1 MTSTRRLFA
10 LSIASLAALAS
21 LAGPAN
27 AQELKEVRISSQP
40 ALLGSVPFA
49 VADAKGWW
57 KEAGLKVTVINFPAG
72 APQIAASKSWD
83 VGYTGSVPAVLG
95 AVRFGLHTVAFS
107 DDQSATNA
115 LYVRG
120 PNADAIIKAP
130 AAQLKGGTVFLTGNS
145 TVDLAARSCM
155 TKFGLNKGDVT
166 VRSMGQAE
174 IIAAMSSG
182 SADVG
187 GLWAPN
193 TYTAEEKA
201 GARLLCSGK
210 DAGVMVPGNLV
221 VRADWAKE
229 NPQTVAKFLAVYLRA
244 QRWLSANRPEALAA
258 MKKHYDAG
266 GVVISDAAMNKE
278 FDTRPTF
285 DLAGQMALFNRG
297 AQPSRA
303 DTTMNTIAAFMK
315 DVGSLR
321 ADEALPEPR
330 TYVTDEY
337 LKLID
342 RDPQLKAFANRSN

>member
-1 MTSTRRLFA
+1 MKTLFRTALAATLFA
-10 LSIASLAALAS
+10 LTSAPALA
-21 LAGPAN
+21 
-27 AQELKEVRISSQP
+27 QDLKEVRISSQP

-49 VADAKGWW
+49 LADEKGWW
-57 KEAGLKVTVINFPAG
+57 KDVGLKVTITNFPAG

-115 LYVRG
+115 IYVRG
-120 PNADAIIKAP
+120 ANADAIIRNP
-130 AAQLKGGTVFLTGNS
+130 ASLKGGTVFLTGNS
-145 TVDLAARSCM
+145 TVDLAARSCLA
-155 TKFGLNKGDVT
+155 KFGLQKGDVT

-193 TYTAEEKA
+193 TYTVEEKA
-201 GARLLCSGK
+201 GAKYLCSGK
-210 DAGVMVPGNLV
+210 DTGTMVPGNLV
-221 VRADWAKE
+221 VRAEWAKE
-229 NPQTVAKFLAVYLRA
+229 NPQLVARFLAVYLRA
-244 QRWLSANRPEALAA
+244 QRFLAANRKDALAI
-258 MKKHYDAG
+258 MKKHYDTG
-266 GVVISDAAMNKE
+266 GVVISEAAMNKE

-285 DLAGQMALFNRG
+285 DLAGQMAMFNRG
-297 AQPSRA
+297 AQPSRG

-315 DVGSLR
+315 EVGSLR
-321 ADEALPEPR
+321 ADEALPDPKS
-330 TYVTDEY
+330 YVTDEY

-342 RDPQLKAFANRSN
+342 RDPVLKAFANRSN

>member
-1 MTSTRRLFA
+1 MSTKIRRTLIAA
-10 LSIASLAALAS
+10 LVGLAAWPALPVLA
-21 LAGPAN
+21 
-27 AQELKEVRISSQP
+27 QDLKEVRISSQP
-40 ALLGSVPFA
+40 ALLGSVPFTLA
-49 VADAKGWW
+49 EEKGWW
-57 KEAGLKVTVINFPAG
+57 KEMGLKVTITNFPAG

-95 AVRFGLHTVAFS
+95 AVRFGLHTIAFS

-120 PNADAIIKAP
+120 PNADAIIKNP
-130 AAQLKGGTVFLTGNS
+130 ASLKGGTVFLTGNS
-145 TVDLAARSCM
+145 TVDLAARSCLQ
-155 TKFGLNKGDVT
+155 KFGLAKGDVT

-193 TYTAEEKA
+193 TYTVEEKA
-201 GARLLCSGK
+201 GAKYLCSGK
-210 DAGVMVPGNLV
+210 DTGTMVPGNLV

-229 NPQTVAKFLAVYLRA
+229 NPQLVARFLAVYLRA
-244 QRWLSANRPEALAA
+244 QRSLAANRPEALAV
-258 MKKHYDAG
+258 MKRHYAVG
-266 GVVISDAAMNKE
+266 GVNISEAAMNKE

-285 DLAGQMALFNRG
+285 DLAGQLTTFSRG
-297 AQPSRA
+297 GKA
-303 DTTMNTIAAFMK
+303 DSAMNTIAAFMK
-315 DVGSLR
+315 EVGSLR
-321 ADEALPEPR
+321 ADEALPDPR

-342 RDPQLKAFANRSN
+342 SDPQLKASPGRPGPDS